1 MSGNTVALGDFAEFV
16 RGINFKPDDVVAIG
30 TPETVACMRTKNVQ
44 SSLDLSD
51 VWAVHESFM
60 RREDQCLQEGDILVS
75 SANSWNLVGKCSW
88 IPVLPYRATFG
99 GFVSVLRASSSKL
112 DRRYLYRWFSSEYVQ
127 ETLRSFG
134 QKTTNISNLNIGRC
148 ERLQLPLPPL
158 EEQRRIAAILDQAE
172 TLRTQRRQALAHLDT
187 LTQSLFLDMFGDPVT
202 NSKGWPVSQIGNG
215 AKLQGGFAFKST
227 DYMSDGIKLVKISNV
242 HRDSLTWD
250 DVDQLPE
257 SYLETYK
264 SFAMNVGD
272 IVIALTRPIIQS
284 LDSVK
289 IAVVCEAD
297 VPSLLNQRVGR
308 FVFKK
313 MSRLEPQYLLG
324 FCRSKAFFNA
334 VKRFCSESLQPN
346 MSTGQ
351 VEELDIPLPPLALQ
365 QTFATR
371 IQAIEALKATHRTA
385 LAQLDALFA
394 SLQQRAFAGEL

>member
-1 MSGNTVALGDFAEFV
+1 LHGATMQHVNRGEFL
-16 RGINFKPDDVVAIG
+16 A
-30 TPETVACMRTKNVQ
+30 TP
-44 SSLDLSD
+44 
-51 VWAVHESFM
+51 
-60 RREDQCLQEGDILVS
+60 
-75 SANSWNLVGKCSW
+75 
-88 IPVLPYRATFG
+88 
-99 GFVSVLRASSSKL
+99 
-112 DRRYLYRWFSSEYVQ
+112 LY
-127 ETLRSFG
+127 
-134 QKTTNISNLNIGRC
+134 
-148 ERLQLPLPPL
+148 LPPL

-187 LTQSLFLDMFGDPVT
+187 LTQSLFLDMFGDPAT
-202 NSKGWPVSQIGNG
+202 NSKGWPVSQIGNE

-227 DYMSDGIKLVKISNV
+227 DYISDGIKLVKISNV

-264 SFAMNVGD
+264 SFALSVGD
-272 IVIALTRPIIQS
+272 VVIALTRPIIQS

-289 IAVVCEAD
+289 IAVVSKVD
-297 VPSLLNQRVGR
+297 IPSLLNQRVGR

-313 MSRLEPQYLLG
+313 MSRLDLEYLLG

-334 VKRFCSESLQPN
+334 VKKFCSESLQPN

-351 VEELDIPLPPLALQ
+351 VEALEIPLPPLALQ

-371 IQAIEALKATHRTA
+371 IQAIEALKTTHRSA
-385 LAQLDALFA
+385 LTQIDALFA

>member
-1 MSGNTVALGDFAEFV
+1 MVALGDFAEFV
-16 RGINFKPDDVVAIG
+16 RGINFKPDDVVAVG

-88 IPVLPYRATFG
+88 IPALPYRATFG

-172 TLRTQRRQALAHLDT
+172 TLRTQRRHALAHLDT
-187 LTQSLFLDMFGDPVT
+187 LTQSLFLDMFGDPVA
-202 NSKGWPVSQIGNG
+202 NGRGWPRVPFGSLLEKIESGWSPVCLDRPAEGDEWAVLKLGAVTSCQFKPLENKALPDSVVPDASIEVKSGDLLFSRKNTYELVAACVLVDEAPPRLMMSDLIFRFRLNSHAQVNCVYLHRLLVHPSKRQEVQKLAG
-215 AKLQGGFAFKST
+215 GSSSSMPNISKAKLAEFL
-227 DYMSDGIKLVKISNV
+227 IEV
-242 HRDSLTWD
+242 
-250 DVDQLPE
+250 
-257 SYLETYK
+257 
-264 SFAMNVGD
+264 
-272 IVIALTRPIIQS
+272 
-284 LDSVK
+284 
-289 IAVVCEAD
+289 
-297 VPSLLNQRVGR
+297 
-308 FVFKK
+308 
-313 MSRLEPQYLLG
+313 
-324 FCRSKAFFNA
+324 
-334 VKRFCSESLQPN
+334 
-346 MSTGQ
+346 
-351 VEELDIPLPPLALQ
+351 PPLALQ

>member
-1 MSGNTVALGDFAEFV
+1 MVALGDFAEFV
-16 RGINFKPDDVVAIG
+16 RGINFKPDDVVAVG

-88 IPVLPYRATFG
+88 IPALPYRATFG

-187 LTQSLFLDMFGDPVT
+187 LTQSLFLDMFGDPAA
-202 NSKGWPVSQIGNG
+202 NPNLWPVKALKELGKVITGGTPPSSKEGMFDGPIPFVTPGDLESDAPVRRSITEAG
-215 AKLQGGFAFKST
+215 AKEVDLVRAGATLVCCIGATIGKVGMAQKESAF
-227 DYMSDGIKLVKISNV
+227 NQ
-242 HRDSLTWD
+242 
-250 DVDQLPE
+250 QL
-257 SYLETYK
+257 
-264 SFAMNVGD
+264 N
-272 IVIALTRPIIQS
+272 
-284 LDSVK
+284 
-289 IAVVCEAD
+289 AVVWENDINDHFGYEVMRFFKPTIVSWGASTTLPILKKSSFERIAIP
-297 VPSLLNQRVGR
+297 VPPLYLQE
-308 FVFKK
+308 VFA
-313 MSRLEPQYLLG
+313 SRLQVISDLKGLH
-324 FCRSKAFFNA
+324 KAA
-334 VKRFCSESLQPN
+334 LADLD
-346 MSTGQ
+346 
-351 VEELDIPLPPLALQ
+351 ELFSALQ
-365 QTFATR
+365 S
-371 IQAIEALKATHRTA
+371 K
-385 LAQLDALFA
+385 
-394 SLQQRAFAGEL
+394 AFAGEL